1 MSRFML
7 VCSLV
12 FGLSSSALAA
22 EGNFAKPPVAAERAE
37 VMEPSAQLRIA
48 PQRLV
53 TRAQVRAA
61 LAKARATNVAR
72 FRAYPQKGV
81 FPNNTFTP
89 GKLNVWIDE
98 DGNLCAAA
106 TIINASG
113 QSALVKQVGEQNNF
127 IRLADVKQGALMD
140 WILMSGL
147 TQDEIAAIQEPF
159 MGVRDPEPEPQQP
172 FLVDAKLRAKED
184 ARLRAKYRQVEKQIA
199 KNQQKS
205 LDRAADLLMK
215 RQDLARRLVASV
227 S

>member
-22 EGNFAKPPVAAERAE
+22 EGNFAKPPVATDRA
-37 VMEPSAQLRIA
+37 MEAPAASLRIA
-48 PQRLV
+48 PQKIV
-53 TRAQVRAA
+53 SRAQVRAA
-61 LAKARATNVAR
+61 LVKARAQNLAR
-72 FRAYPQKGV
+72 FRAYQKKGV
-81 FPNNTFTP
+81 FPSTTYAP

-113 QSALVKQVGEQNNF
+113 RSALVQQVGEQNNF

-147 TQDEIAAIQEPF
+147 TQDEIVAIQEPF
-159 MGVRDPEPEPQQP
+159 VRVSPEPEPQQP
-172 FLVDAKLRAKED
+172 ILVDAKLRAQED
-184 ARLRAKYRQVEKQIA
+184 ARLRATSRAVDKQIVKNA
-199 KNQQKS
+199 KGS
-205 LDRAADLLMK
+205 LDRATDKLMK
-215 RQDLARRLVASV
+215 RQDLARKLVASM